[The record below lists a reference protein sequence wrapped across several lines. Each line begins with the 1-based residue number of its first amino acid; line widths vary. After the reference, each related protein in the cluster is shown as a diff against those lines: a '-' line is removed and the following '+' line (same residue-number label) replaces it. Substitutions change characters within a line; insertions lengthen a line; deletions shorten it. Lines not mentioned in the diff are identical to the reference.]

1 MAAAA
6 RNKCDLYFEASV
18 AGGIPIIAAL
28 RQSLTA
34 NRVSSLIGI
43 INGTTNYILSAMT
56 EQGRDFE
63 DVLREA
69 QELGYAEADPTA
81 DVEGLDAA
89 RKLAI
94 LATLSFNTP
103 ISFEQVFAEGITR
116 VSKADIKYATSW
128 DA

>member
-1 MAAAA
+1 LAAAA